1 MDIWPPT
8 FEFHDHY
15 AVGCAC
21 EVLGVSGPVPRY
33 QLLPVLNLIHAALI
47 DGYSML
53 SEASLDRE
61 YKEYVALA
69 LAVTHSVIVASA
81 CREGGAAETE
91 TIWSCSVAHDASHHA
106 CGERGASANRGVHR
120 ASSSCVLRGTWRNGS
135 GVKVSNCIC
144 SRCDCRYARASSR
157 SLP

>member
-1 MDIWPPT
+1 MD
-8 FEFHDHY
+8 E
-15 AVGCAC
+15 
-21 EVLGVSGPVPRY
+21 LKK
-33 QLLPVLNLIHAALI
+33 
-47 DGYSML
+47 
-53 SEASLDRE
+53 ASLDRE

-69 LAVTHSVIVASA
+69 LAVTTPLSSPPHVVKVVPPRSK
-81 CREGGAAETE
+81 
-91 TIWSCSVAHDASHHA
+91 TIWGRSVARNASHHA

-144 SRCDCRYARASSR
+144 SRCDCRCARASSR